1 MKKVFERILE
11 KKAELG
17 LSWYD
22 IAKQAEIQ
30 MSTWM
35 TGSPVDSPSDA
46 ELEKIAKVLKT
57 SYSYLKNGE

>member
-1 MKKVFERILE
+1 MKGCFERIL
-11 KKAELG
+11 KRKTELG

-22 IAKQAEIQ
+22 IARQAGIQ

-46 ELEKIAKVLKT
+46 ELEKMAEVLKT